1 MPDFSKYLHSELTGG
16 ILSSASYV
24 FEQLGFGFL
33 EAVYENALAIRLR
46 QDGFMVQTQVPIE
59 VIFEQQVVGEYRADI
74 LVNDTIILEIKAV
87 DSLHPRHEV
96 QLVNYLRATNK
107 EVGLL
112 INFGNRMDVKR
123 KIFTNDRKK

>member
-1 MPDFSKYLHSELTGG
+1 MPDFNKYLHSELTGG